1 MHWSAL
7 NKELAQ
13 DGAPGVE
20 YQRFVARWNDPNDQ
34 AMQAIKKAKLIKSFN
49 KDGVVINTG
58 KQRSLDNQ
66 TDPEVN
72 ADGSQGNDVLDRTAK
87 SAAKRM
93 K

>member
-7 NKELAQ
+7 NQELAQ

-34 AMQAIKKAKLIKSFN
+34 AMQAIKKAKLIKKFDKN
-49 KDGVVINTG
+49 GIVINTRAEREEG
-58 KQRSLDNQ
+58 DE
-66 TDPEVN
+66 PEVN
-72 ADGSQGNDVLDRTAK
+72 ADGSKGNDILDRTAK